1 MQKRMNTDLLGNPN
15 YGKQKWAGPP
25 ADPRLH
31 HGAMVEG
38 PVDYADTPEPEQ
50 KPFNYKEHKNM
61 QIFDKI

>member
-31 HGAMVEG
+31 HGAMIES
-38 PVDYADTPEPEQ
+38 PADFEEPELE
-50 KPFNYKEHKNM
+50 KKKFNYRDHVNRET
-61 QIFDKI
+61 FDRI